1 VAPLVG
7 ARPHHNIQNGL
18 TTNSRSYEFH
28 SHQALL
34 VRQFVENE
42 PFLARN
48 AFLCYTLYSS
58 IPKDRIVEEFE
69 LPYPRVISTSTYR
82 HYRVAVVDLKGK
94 AGVQRTQSFA
104 GVWGVPSFSTHNSPQ
119 GCRVRMLCY
128 GIRRL
133 LPTRIHFVM
142 RLFICSFA

>member
-1 VAPLVG
+1 MS
-7 ARPHHNIQNGL
+7 NNGNSKDHPP
-18 TTNSRSYEFH
+18 NSRSYEFH
-28 SHQALL
+28 SLQALL

-42 PFLARN
+42 PLLARN

-104 GVWGVPSFSTHNSPQ
+104 GVWGVPSFSTQYPLKNAFPFQ
-119 GCRVRMLCY
+119 FL
-128 GIRRL
+128 
-133 LPTRIHFVM
+133 
-142 RLFICSFA
+142 